1 MHHDRTELWSS
12 ARCAEYLGL
21 AHAKD
26 ATTVLRRLGVRPVS
40 RQPGRGGQNLYLPA
54 EVKAAHAARP
64 GQGARTDLRRKP
76 RQEAP

>member
-1 MHHDRTELWSS
+1 VSHDTDELWSS

-21 AHAKD
+21 AHARD
-26 ATTVLRRLGVRPVS
+26 ATTVLRRLGVQPVS
-40 RQPGRGGQNLYLPA
+40 RQPGRRGQNLYLPA

-64 GQGARTDLRRKP
+64 GQGARTDLRRQP